1 MNPHQYKQ
9 KGKVLTV
16 KSQLINVEGLME
28 LKKSLFGNHQMIT
41 DSGKKH
47 QWILKTTGRRFAGQQ
62 DIYTVSKYL
71 L

>member
-16 KSQLINVEGLME
+16 KSQLINVESLME

-47 QWILKTTGRRFAGQQ
+47 Q
-62 DIYTVSKYL
+62 
-71 L
+71 